1 MVKLTDLPEYER
13 EHLLSKNGS
22 PLGPSAW
29 TDRKKPVSDLRI
41 ALITTAGI
49 HIRGAEAFNFTDASY
64 RPISKDQKAKD
75 IVMSHSSVNF
85 DKSGF
90 VEDINVVFPLDRIH
104 ELAQSKKIGSVAD
117 LHYSFMGAGLEPE
130 AFEQT
135 AAQVAGLLKQ
145 DQVDAVLLTPV

>member
-13 EHLLSKNGS
+13 NHLLSKNGR
-22 PLGPSAW
+22 PLGPAAW
-29 TDRKKPVSDLRI
+29 TDRKKPVSDLRV

-49 HIRGAEAFNFTDASY
+49 HTRDADAFNFTDASY
-64 RPISKDQKAKD
+64 RPISKDQKASD

-104 ELAQSKKIGSVAD
+104 ELAKNKKLGSVAD
-117 LHYSFMGAGLEPE
+117 IHYSFMGAGLEPE
-130 AFEQT
+130 AFEKT
-135 AAQVAGLLKQ
+135 ALQVAGLLKQ
-145 DQVDAVLLTPV
+145 DQGDAVLLTPV

>member
-13 EHLLSKNGS
+13 NHLLSKNGR
-22 PLGPSAW
+22 PLGPAAW
-29 TDRKKPVSDLRI
+29 TDRKKPVSDLRV

-49 HIRGAEAFNFTDASY
+49 HTRDSDTFYFTDASY
-64 RPISKDQKAKD
+64 RPISKDQKASD

-90 VEDINVVFPLDRIH
+90 VEDINVVFPLDRIR
-104 ELAQSKKIGSVAD
+104 ELAKNKKLGSVAD
-117 LHYSFMGAGLEPE
+117 IHYSFMGAGLEPE
-130 AFEQT
+130 AFEKT
-135 AAQVAGLLKQ
+135 ALQVAGLLKQ